1 MVPLHQLKPLLERL
15 IHICRV
21 AGKGGQAVR

>member
-15 IHICRV
+15 LRICQA
-21 AGKGGQAVR
+21 AGKGSEGQL